1 MSSREDF
8 KSFIPASKKIPE
20 LTLKAVLVG
29 AILAVILGAA
39 NAYLGLYAG
48 MTVSAV
54 IPGAVMAFAFLKP
67 FKGTILEVNIGMM
80 GAAAGE
86 ALAAGVI
93 FTIPALVLLGTW
105 TEIRYLETTIIALLG
120 GLLGILWMIPLRRA
134 LIIKT
139 DLPFPE
145 GVAVAAVLTTTVGG
159 EEASTEKDAS
169 SGSGVS
175 GIWLIVG
182 VLVAAI
188 FKFGQVG
195 LNALSGAVHSI
206 TSIGKYDIGGGEK
219 DAVIYGG
226 VAASP
231 ALLGVGWIIGPRISS
246 FVFVGGLIGW
256 VILAPLI
263 ALATGLPD
271 PAVLAHVDPA
281 MTETQIQFAI
291 QTQITDAL
299 SLGNG
304 NWDSGRLIWGFHEIW
319 GSYIRYIGVGAMV
332 VGGLFTI
339 FKLRS
344 NLAEGLREAI
354 TGIKGGS
361 VKAKKR
367 TDQDLNFKFV
377 FLAIGAL
384 TIPIFLL
391 YGYISNEWAVS
402 GVMAIFAILFA
413 FIASA
418 IAGYMAGLLGS
429 SNNPISGVTVSVLL
443 ITSLILLGFGLSGN
457 VEAYGVAI
465 LVAAVICCAAAI
477 SGDVLQSMTCG
488 QMIGATP
495 RNQQIAEVIGV
506 LAAAPILALVVQA
519 LDQAYRIGS
528 TQLPAP
534 QAFLM
539 SGIVEGVLG
548 GGMVWPFVLAGA
560 ILAFV
565 LILIDL
571 PVLPVAIGI
580 YLPFT
585 LSVPIFCGG
594 IVRHITNKFI
604 ERKYGSSE
612 EEEISDWELAIKQT
626 DVKPKEKIIR
636 TGLLLTAGLIA
647 GEALMGVTVAFLI
660 IAKINLSVFTY
671 APILPSLLIWV
682 FIGALLAYI
691 PLREMFAKTKK

>member
-1 MSSREDF
+1 MSSRDDF
-8 KSFIPASKKIPE
+8 KSFIPAEKKLPE

-54 IPGAVMAFAFLKP
+54 IPGAVMAFAFLRP

-93 FTIPALVLLGTW
+93 FTIPALVLIGTW
-105 TEIRYLETTIIALLG
+105 TEIHYIETTLIALFGGMLG
-120 GLLGILWMIPLRRA
+120 VLWMVPLRRA

-159 EEASTEKDAS
+159 GAEEIGKRTQ
-169 SGSGVS
+169 GSGVS

-182 VLVAAI
+182 VLVAGL

-195 LNALSGAVHSI
+195 LKIFSGAIHGI
-206 TSIGKYDIGGGEK
+206 ADIGKFNIGGGEK
-219 DAVIYGG
+219 SGVFYGG
-226 VAASP
+226 LATSP
-231 ALLGVGWIIGPRISS
+231 ALLGVGWIIGPKISS

-256 VILAPLI
+256 VILVPLI
-263 ALATGLPD
+263 ALATGLPT
-271 PAVLAHVDPA
+271 PMSPS
-281 MTETQIQFAI
+281 E
-291 QTQITDAL
+291 ITDAL
-299 SLGNG
+299 ALGFG
-304 NWDSGRLIWGFHEIW
+304 NADAGYQIWGFFAIW
-319 GSYIRYIGVGAMV
+319 GNYIRYIGVGAMV
-332 VGGLFTI
+332 VGGLYTI

-344 NLAEGLREAI
+344 NLASGIKEAVA
-354 TGIKGGS
+354 GIKGGK
-361 VKAKKR
+361 VEAKKR
-367 TDQDLNFKFV
+367 TDTDLNIKFV
-377 FLAIGAL
+377 FLMIGVL
-384 TIPIFLL
+384 TIPVFLV
-391 YGYISNEWAVS
+391 YAWISSLWVVS
-402 GVMAIFAILFA
+402 AVMAVFAILFA

-457 VEAYGVAI
+457 VGAAGIAI
-465 LVAAVICCAAAI
+465 LIAGVICCAAAI

-495 RNQQIAEVIGV
+495 RNQQIAEIIGV
-506 LAAAPILALVVQA
+506 AAAAPILALVIQA
-519 LDQAYRIGS
+519 LDKAYRIGS
-528 TQLPAP
+528 TNLPAP

-539 SGIVEGVLG
+539 QGIVKGVLG
-548 GGMVWPFVLAGA
+548 GEMVWPFVVAGA
-560 ILAFV
+560 VLAFV
-565 LILIDL
+565 LILINL

-585 LSVPIFCGG
+585 LSTPIFAGG
-594 IVRHITNKFI
+594 IVRAITNRAITK
-604 ERKYGSSE
+604 KYGSAE
-612 EEEISDWELAIKQT
+612 EEEISDWDLAIKQT
-626 DVKPKEKIIR
+626 DVAPKEKIIR

-647 GEALMGVTVAFLI
+647 GEALMGVIVAFLI
-660 IAKINLSVFTY
+660 IGGFNFAIFDY
-671 APILPSLLIWV
+671 PPILPSVLVWV
-682 FIGALLAYI
+682 FIAALLAYI
-691 PLREMFAKTKK
+691 PLREIYAKDEK

>member
-1 MSSREDF
+1 MVSRDEF
-8 KSFIPASKKIPE
+8 KSFIPAEKKIPE
-20 LTLKAVLVG
+20 LTIKAVLVG
-29 AILAVILGAA
+29 ALLAVILGAA

-93 FTIPALVLLGTW
+93 FTIPALVLMGTW
-105 TEIRYLETTIIALLG
+105 TEIHYVETTLIALFGGMLG
-120 GLLGILWMIPLRRA
+120 VLWMVPLRRA
-134 LIIKT
+134 LIINT

-159 EEASTEKDAS
+159 EAAESGKKS
-169 SGSGVS
+169 KGSGVS

-182 VLVAAI
+182 VLAAGL

-195 LNALSGAVHSI
+195 LKIFAGAVHGI
-206 TSIGKYDIGGGEK
+206 VNIGKFDIGGGEK
-219 DAVIYGG
+219 SGVFYGG
-226 VAASP
+226 VATSP
-231 ALLGVGWIIGPRISS
+231 ALLGVGWIIGPKISA
-246 FVFVGGLIGW
+246 FVFVGGLLGW
-256 VILAPLI
+256 VILVPLI
-263 ALATGLPD
+263 ALATGLPV
-271 PAVLAHVDPA
+271 PVTPS
-281 MTETQIQFAI
+281 E
-291 QTQITDAL
+291 ITDAL
-299 SLGNG
+299 ALGFG
-304 NWDSGRLIWGFHEIW
+304 NADSGFQIWGFFQIW
-319 GSYIRYIGVGAMV
+319 GDYIRYIGVGAMV

-344 NLAEGLREAI
+344 NLAAGIKEAI
-354 TGIKGGS
+354 AGIRGG
-361 VKAKKR
+361 KMEAKKR
-367 TDQDLNFKFV
+367 TDTDINIKIV
-377 FLAIGAL
+377 FLLIGLL
-384 TIPIFLL
+384 TIPVFLV
-391 YGYISNEWAVS
+391 YAWISSLWIVS
-402 GVMAIFAILFA
+402 AVMAVFAILFA

-457 VEAYGVAI
+457 VGAAGIAI
-465 LVAAVICCAAAI
+465 LIAAVICCAAAI

-495 RNQQIAEVIGV
+495 RNQQIAEIIGV

-519 LDQAYRIGS
+519 LDKAYHIGS
-528 TQLPAP
+528 TNLPAP

-539 SGIVEGVLG
+539 QGIVQGVLG
-548 GGMVWPFVLAGA
+548 GQMVWPFVVAGA
-560 ILAFV
+560 VLAFV
-565 LILIDL
+565 LILINL

-585 LSVPIFCGG
+585 LSTPIFIGG
-594 IVRHITNKFI
+594 LVRAITNRAITK
-604 ERKYGSSE
+604 KYGSAD
-612 EEEISDWELAIKQT
+612 EEEISDWDLAIKQT
-626 DVKPKEKIIR
+626 DVAPKEKIIR

-647 GEALMGVTVAFLI
+647 GEALMGVIVAFLI
-660 IAKINLSVFTY
+660 IGGLNFSIFEY
-671 APILPSLLIWV
+671 PPILPSVLIWV
-682 FIGALLAYI
+682 FIAALLAYI
-691 PLREMFAKTKK
+691 PLREIYAHDKEE

>member
-8 KSFIPASKKIPE
+8 NSFIPATKTIPE

-54 IPGAVMAFAFLKP
+54 IPGAVMAFAILRP

-80 GAAAGE
+80 GAASGE

-105 TEIRYLETTIIALLG
+105 TEVHYIETTLIAMLG
-120 GLLGILWMIPLRRA
+120 GVLGVLWMVPLRRA

-145 GVAVAAVLTTTVGG
+145 GVAVAAVLTTTVGADTSKKAKKIDG
-159 EEASTEKDAS
+159 R
-169 SGSGVS
+169 VS
-175 GIWLIVG
+175 GIWLVVG
-182 VLVAAI
+182 ALLAGL
-188 FKFGQVG
+188 FKFGQTG
-195 LNALSGAVHSI
+195 LKIFNGAIHGI
-206 TSIGKYDIGGGEK
+206 IDIGKFNIGGGGK
-219 DAVIYGG
+219 SGYLYGG
-226 VAASP
+226 FASSP
-231 ALLGVGWIIGPRISS
+231 ALLGVGWIIGPKIAS

-263 ALATGLPD
+263 ALATGLPS
-271 PAVLAHVDPA
+271 P
-281 MTETQIQFAI
+281 MTASDVA
-291 QTQITDAL
+291 DAL
-299 SLGNG
+299 ALGNG
-304 NWDSGRLIWGFHEIW
+304 NFDLGSMIWGFYQIW
-319 GSYIRYIGVGAMV
+319 GNYIRYIGVGAMV
-332 VGGLFTI
+332 VGGLYTI

-344 NLAEGLREAI
+344 NLAAGVKEAI
-354 TGIKGGS
+354 AGIKGGQIE
-361 VKAKKR
+361 AKKR

-377 FLAIGAL
+377 FVMIGLL
-384 TIPIFLL
+384 TIPVFLL
-391 YGYISNEWAVS
+391 YVWISQNYVVS
-402 GVMAIFAILFA
+402 AVMAIFAILFA
-413 FIASA
+413 FVASA

-457 VEAYGVAI
+457 LGAYGVAI
-465 LVAAVICCAAAI
+465 MIAAVICCGAAI
-477 SGDVLQSMTCG
+477 SGDVLQSLTCG
-488 QMIGATP
+488 QMVGATP
-495 RNQQIAEVIGV
+495 RNQQIAEMIGV
-506 LAAAPILALVVQA
+506 MAAAPILALVVSA
-519 LDQAYRIGS
+519 LDQAYHIGS
-528 TQLPAP
+528 TDLPAP

-539 SGIVEGVLG
+539 AGIVKGVLG
-548 GGMVWPFVLAGA
+548 GQMVWPFVIAGMV
-560 ILAFV
+560 LAFV

-585 LSVPIFCGG
+585 LAVPIFGGG
-594 IVRHITNKFI
+594 IIRHFTNKVI
-604 ERKYGSSE
+604 AKRYGSAD
-612 EEEISDWELAIKQT
+612 EEEISEWELAIKQT

-647 GEALMGVTVAFLI
+647 GEALTGVLVAFLI
-660 IAKINLSVFTY
+660 IGGINLSIFDY
-671 APILPSLLIWV
+671 PPILPGILI
-682 FIGALLAYI
+682 FIFIAIILWYI
-691 PLREMFAKTKK
+691 PLRGLFADKK

>member
-1 MSSREDF
+1 MSREDF
-8 KSFIPASKKIPE
+8 KSFIPADKKIPE
-20 LTLKAVLVG
+20 LTIKAMLVG
-29 AILAVILGAA
+29 AVLAVILGAA

-86 ALAAGVI
+86 ALAAGII
-93 FTIPALVLLGTW
+93 FTIPALVILGTW
-105 TEIRYLETTIIALLG
+105 TEIHYFETTIIALLG
-120 GLLGILWMIPLRRA
+120 GLLGVLWMIPLRRA

-159 EEASTEKDAS
+159 ETATEEKST
-169 SGSGVS
+169 GS
-175 GIWLIVG
+175 IWLIVG
-182 VLVAAI
+182 VTVAGL
-188 FKFGQVG
+188 FKFAQVG
-195 LNALSGAVHSI
+195 LNFLAGQVHGLI
-206 TSIGKYDIGGGEK
+206 NIGKYNIGGGEK
-219 DAVIYGG
+219 DAVLYGG
-226 VAASP
+226 VATSP
-231 ALLGVGWIIGPRISS
+231 ALLGVGWIIGPRIAA

-263 ALATGLPD
+263 ALATGLPTPD
-271 PAVLAHVDPA
+271 
-281 MTETQIQFAI
+281 
-291 QTQITDAL
+291 
-299 SLGNG
+299 LGNPEIYKDVLGLGAG
-304 NWDSGRLIWGFHEIW
+304 NLDLGTQIWGFFSIW

-332 VGGLFTI
+332 VGGLYTI

-344 NLAEGLREAI
+344 NLAEGIKEAVA
-354 TGIKGGS
+354 GIKSGGAS
-361 VKAKKR
+361 VKKR
-367 TDQDLNFKFV
+367 TDQDLNIKFV

-384 TIPIFLL
+384 TIPVFLL
-391 YGYISNEWAVS
+391 YSYISNEWAIS
-402 GVMAIFAILFA
+402 GVMAVFAILFA

-457 VEAYGVAI
+457 IGAYGIAI
-465 LVAAVICCAAAI
+465 LIAAIICCAAAI

-495 RNQQIAEVIGV
+495 RNQQIAEIVGV

-519 LDQAYRIGS
+519 LDQAYGIG
-528 TQLPAP
+528 TTNLPAP

-539 SGIVEGVLG
+539 SGIVQGVLG

-560 ILAFV
+560 VLAFV
-565 LILIDL
+565 LILIEL

-585 LSVPIFCGG
+585 LSVPIFFGG
-594 IVRHITNKFI
+594 IVRHVTNKVI
-604 ERKYGSSE
+604 AKRYGNAE

-626 DVKPKEKIIR
+626 DVQPKEKIIR
-636 TGLLLTAGLIA
+636 SGLLLTAGLIA
-647 GEALMGVTVAFLI
+647 GEALMGVIVAFLI
-660 IAKINLSVFTY
+660 IGGINLSIFNF
-671 APILPSLLIWV
+671 PPMLPSILIFLFV
-682 FIGALLAYI
+682 AVLLAYI
-691 PLREMFAKTKK
+691 PLREIFAKDKKE